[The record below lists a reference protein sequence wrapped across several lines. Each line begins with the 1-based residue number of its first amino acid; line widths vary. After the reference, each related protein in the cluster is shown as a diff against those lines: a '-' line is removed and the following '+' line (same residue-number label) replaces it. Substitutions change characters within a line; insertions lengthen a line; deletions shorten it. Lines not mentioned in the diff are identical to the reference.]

1 LIIDKFEGHARVY
14 HSGGQPGFTSRLMW
28 FPDDKMTVA
37 VLMNLND
44 GGDQVE
50 DVAEAIAHSLFVP

>member
-1 LIIDKFEGHARVY
+1 MY

-28 FPDDKMTVA
+28 FPEEKITAA

-44 GGDQVE
+44 LHRDHVE
-50 DVAEAIAHSLFVP
+50 EVAEAIAHSLFVH